1 MHKRSSLFELTK
13 GRWREFRREPSAF
26 FFVIFMPILWMVILG
41 LAFSGKDT
49 LKVHVGWINGQPETV
64 ANYQFDIPGSLS
76 SNKAINLHR
85 GDKTEIKLKHLRGD
99 ISAIVLADETGLKV
113 SFDSASQEGAN
124 ASSIIN
130 STLQEA
136 AGRTDPLAIG
146 TEKITLPGTR
156 YIDFLIPG
164 LLALSVMTSSLFG
177 TGMLIVSN
185 RRENLLKRY
194 LATPMKPHEYLLSHI
209 FGRTFIFIVEVS
221 AILIAGYLIFGFKS
235 IGSHFALLVFAFLGT
250 AAFTSLAILC
260 AARTANPAVMNGMTN
275 VISLPMMLVAGVWF
289 SRANFPEWLG
299 QIVQYLPL
307 TALVDG
313 LRKITL
319 EGASLSSLAIESAI
333 LFTYTLIS
341 TIATTKLFK
350 WYS

>member
-1 MHKRSSLFELTK
+1 MHKRSSLLELTK

-41 LAFSGKDT
+41 AAFSGKDNV
-49 LKVHVGWINGQPETV
+49 KVQIGWINGQTTSV
-64 ANYQFDIPGSLS
+64 QNFNFDIPASLS
-76 SNKAINLHR
+76 SNSTIVLHR
-85 GDKTEIKLKHLRGD
+85 GEAAEIKLKHLRGE
-99 ISAIVLADETGLKV
+99 ISAIVSIDKAGLKIIY
-113 SFDSASQEGAN
+113 DSASQDGTN
-124 ASSIIN
+124 ASAVIN

-136 AGRTDPLAIG
+136 AGRTDPLTINS
-146 TEKITLPGTR
+146 EKITIPGTR

-164 LLALSVMTSSLFG
+164 LLALSIMTSSLFG

-209 FGRTFIFIVEVS
+209 FGRTFIFAVEVA
-221 AILIAGYLIFGFKS
+221 AILIAAYLMFGFKS
-235 IGSHFALLVFAFLGT
+235 AGSYFSLLAFAFLGT
-250 AAFTSLAILC
+250 ATFTSLAILC
-260 AARTANPAVMNGMTN
+260 AARTANPATMNGMTN

-299 QIVQYLPL
+299 QIVQFLPL

-313 LRKITL
+313 LRRITL
-319 EGASLSSLAIESAI
+319 EGANISTLMFESVI
-333 LFTYTLIS
+333 LFAYTIVS
-341 TIATTKLFK
+341 TVAATKLFK
-350 WYS
+350 WY

>member
-1 MHKRSSLFELTK
+1 MHKRSSLIELTK

-41 LAFSGKDT
+41 AAFSGKENV
-49 LKVHVGWINGQPETV
+49 KVQVGWIEGQTATSPF
-64 ANYQFDIPGSLS
+64 NIDIPASLS
-76 SNKAINLHR
+76 SNSAIILHR
-85 GDKTEIKLKHLRGD
+85 GSVEEINLKHLRGE
-99 ISAIVLADETGLKV
+99 IAAIVSTDPTGLKIIY
-113 SFDSASQEGAN
+113 DPASQEGTN
-124 ASSIIN
+124 ASSIIK

-136 AGRTDPLAIG
+136 AGRTDPLSI
-146 TEKITLPGTR
+146 TSEKITIPGTR

-164 LLALSVMTSSLFG
+164 LLALSIMTSSLFG

-194 LATPMKPHEYLLSHI
+194 LATPMKPHEYLISHI
-209 FGRTFIFIVEVS
+209 FGRTFIFIVEVA
-221 AILIAGYLIFGFKS
+221 AILITGYLMFGFKS
-235 IGSHFALLVFAFLGT
+235 AGSYISLLAFAFLGT

-260 AARTANPAVMNGMTN
+260 AARTANPATMNGMTN
-275 VISLPMMLVAGVWF
+275 IISLPMMLVAGVWF

-313 LRKITL
+313 LRRIAL
-319 EGASLSSLAIESAI
+319 EGANLSTLMSESVILLA
-333 LFTYTLIS
+333 YTLLS
-341 TIATTKLFK
+341 TAAATKLFK
-350 WYS
+350 WY

>member
-41 LAFSGKDT
+41 AAFSGKDT
-49 LKVHVGWINGQPETV
+49 AKVQIGWINGQPETV
-64 ANYQFDIPGSLS
+64 ATYQFNIPASLS
-76 SNKAINLHR
+76 ANSGITLHR
-85 GDKTEIKLKHLRGD
+85 GDEAEIKLKHLRGE
-99 ISAIVLADETGLKV
+99 ISAIVLADESELKV
-113 SFDSASQEGAN
+113 SFDPASQEGTN

-130 STLQEA
+130 RTLQEA
-136 AGRTDPLAIG
+136 AGRTDPLSIG
-146 TEKITLPGTR
+146 TETITIPGTR

-164 LLALSVMTSSLFG
+164 LLALSIMTSSLFG

-209 FGRTFIFIVEVS
+209 FGRTFIFIVEVA
-221 AILIAGYLIFGFKS
+221 AILIAGYLIFSFKS
-235 IGSHFALLVFAFLGT
+235 IGSYLGLLAFAFLGT

-260 AARTANPAVMNGMTN
+260 ATRTANPAAMNGMTN

-289 SRANFPEWLG
+289 SRANFPDWLG

-319 EGASLSSLAIESAI
+319 EGASLSSLVFESAI
-333 LFTYTLIS
+333 LFAYTIV
-341 TIATTKLFK
+341 ATTAATKLFK
-350 WYS
+350 WY

>member
-1 MHKRSSLFELTK
+1 MRKRSSLLELTK

-41 LAFSGKDT
+41 AAFSGKDAV
-49 LKVHVGWINGQPETV
+49 KVHVGWINGQPESV
-64 ANYQFDIPGSLS
+64 ANYQFNIPDSLS
-76 SNKAINLHR
+76 RNSAIDLQR
-85 GDKTEIKLKHLRGD
+85 GREDEIKLKHLRGE
-99 ISAIVLADETGLKV
+99 ISAIVLADEAGLKV
-113 SFDSASQEGAN
+113 SFDPASQEGSN
-124 ASSIIN
+124 ASGIIN
-130 STLQEA
+130 RILQEA
-136 AGRTDPLAIG
+136 AGRKDPLAMG
-146 TEKITLPGTR
+146 TQTITIPGTR

-164 LLALSVMTSSLFG
+164 LLALSIMTSSLFG

-209 FGRTFIFIVEVS
+209 FGRTFIFIVEVA
-221 AILIAGYLIFGFKS
+221 AILFAGFLIFGFKS
-235 IGSHFALLVFAFLGT
+235 VGSYFSLLTFAFLGI

-260 AARTANPAVMNGMTN
+260 ASRTANPAAMNGMTN

-289 SRANFPEWLG
+289 SRANFPDWLG

-313 LRKITL
+313 IRRITL
-319 EGASLSSLAIESAI
+319 EGASLSTLFFESAI
-333 LFTYTLIS
+333 LFAYTLI
-341 TIATTKLFK
+341 ATFTASKLFK
-350 WYS
+350 WY